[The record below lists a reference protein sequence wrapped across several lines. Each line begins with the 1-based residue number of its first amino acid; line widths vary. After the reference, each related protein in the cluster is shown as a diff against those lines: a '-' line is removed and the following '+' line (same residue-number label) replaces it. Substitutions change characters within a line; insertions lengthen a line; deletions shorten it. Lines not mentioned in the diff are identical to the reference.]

1 MRGVKKPKIL
11 KVKGVLCPW
20 GDPLRK
26 MLTGNAMNWLKR
38 PNNIKICFS
47 NFYTF
52 PKKCKYGGL
61 VGNVIG
67 NVIRNSSASTVTIRS
82 QTMAIAWGLSAL
94 RVPLC
99 KMCKFERSQNNKICK
114 TLAKMCKFGR
124 SQQILNVK
132 RERGQEA
139 KNIKS

>member
-1 MRGVKKPKIL
+1 MG
-11 KVKGVLCPW
+11 

-26 MLTGNAMNWLKR
+26 MLTGSAMNCPQR
-38 PNNIKICFS
+38 PKNIKICFS
-47 NFYTF
+47 NFNTF
-52 PKKCKYGGL
+52 PKKMANIGGL

-67 NVIRNSSASTVTIRS
+67 NVIRNSSARTVTIRS
-82 QTMAIAWGLSAL
+82 QTMATAWGLSAL